1 MQDEYLFKNTSKLR
15 THISYKAALLVLSTS
30 ASSRQG
36 EEVSATIDLGSR
48 LIEILVNE
56 ASTSNFHNDPGP
68 TLSGPSLQ
76 PEPPDTVQCITDPPF
91 PMATPVTQAFCV
103 TPLAPIRDLSASEPP
118 TQSSETP
125 VNQESVAEP
134 EPSLPELPRSK
145 SHVISTGNLL
155 QRQQTI
161 RNEQQPKGRR
171 YKSRTVVRR
180 LNLQK
185 EELAQVA
192 KTIHHGDKEDFLL
205 ALAQSVSNQPKSSS
219 MEQENIQ
226 EWDGSLSP
234 DDILTLAKQAHNL
247 RKRMTVFETIITEFA
262 PQHFHLSASDVLDIQ
277 DTTSA
282 TEIVCALRRKLPGF
296 MDSERKVNAM
306 KAKSVREF
314 GS

>member
-1 MQDEYLFKNTSKLR
+1 MAPPGAHLHKKWPPYLLLT
-15 THISYKAALLVLSTS
+15 TAALLVLFSS

-36 EEVSATIDLGSR
+36 EEVSATIDLRCR
-48 LIEILVNE
+48 LIEILVNA
-56 ASTSNFHNDPGP
+56 ASTSDFHNDPGP
-68 TLSGPSLQ
+68 TLSGPPLE
-76 PEPPDTVQCITDPPF
+76 PEPPATVQCITDPPF
-91 PMATPVTQAFCV
+91 PMATPVTQASYV

-205 ALAQSVSNQPKSSS
+205 ALAQSLSNQPKLSS
-219 MEQENIQ
+219 MEQGNIQ

-234 DDILTLAKQAHNL
+234 DDILTLAKQAHNP
-247 RKRMTVFETIITEFA
+247 RKKMTVF
-262 PQHFHLSASDVLDIQ
+262 
-277 DTTSA
+277 
-282 TEIVCALRRKLPGF
+282 
-296 MDSERKVNAM
+296 
-306 KAKSVREF
+306 
-314 GS
+314 

>member
-91 PMATPVTQAFCV
+91 PMATPVTQASCV
-103 TPLAPIRDLSASEPP
+103 TPLAPIRDLSAPEPP

-125 VNQESVAEP
+125 VNQESVPEP
-134 EPSLPELPRSK
+134 GPSLPQLSRSK

-155 QRQQTI
+155 QRQQSI

-185 EELAQVA
+185 EELAWAQ
-192 KTIHHGDKEDFLL
+192 GGFPL

-219 MEQENIQ
+219 VEQENIQ

-234 DDILTLAKQAHNL
+234 DDILTLAKQAHNP
-247 RKRMTVFETIITEFA
+247 RKKMTVFETIITESA

-282 TEIVCALRRKLPGF
+282 TEIVRALRRKLPGF